1 MTTIVIFLLV
11 LSFLVFI
18 HELGHYLAARHVG
31 VRVESFSIG
40 FPPRVWSKRVGDTE
54 YMLSAIP
61 LGGYVR
67 LYGQN
72 VDDEDPTDPQNYA
85 AKTRLQR
92 LYILVAGPAA
102 NLLLALIFMP
112 LVFWMGTEVPVY
124 LKEPAKISSV
134 TEGSVAADLGLQAQD
149 WVVSLNGQ
157 PTPTWQAVNDSLA
170 QLGPGATLQI
180 EYDRQGELLDASVPA
195 ERFQR
200 EGSLGWS
207 PLIPP
212 VVGRLVPDSPAAAAG
227 LQPGDRILSI
237 NGVAITEWSQIT
249 QTVMDLEA
257 SYETPVPLTLE
268 VDRNGAPWEA
278 QLTPYLDPE
287 SDRLLLGMGMAMENR
302 SFPVGEA
309 ITRGVDRLGF
319 MIGATFGFI
328 GQMLS
333 GQGSMDDLGGPVR
346 IGMVVGQAAENGWT
360 ELFFMMAVISL
371 QLGIFNLLPIPALD
385 GGHILMLGVEKLK
398 GGPLS
403 ATLRERT
410 QMLGFSVLLAL
421 MLFVTYNDLIQVVN

>member
-40 FPPRVWSKRVGDTE
+40 FPPKVWGKRVGDTE
-54 YMLSAIP
+54 YMVSAIP

-67 LYGQN
+67 LFGQN

-112 LVFWMGTEVPVY
+112 LVFWMGTEVPSY
-124 LKEPAKISSV
+124 LKEPAQVSAV
-134 TEGSVAADLGLQAQD
+134 AEGSVAADLGMQAQD
-149 WVVSLNGQ
+149 WVVSLNGT
-157 PTPTWQAVNDSLA
+157 PTPTWQEVNDALSK
-170 QLGPGATLQI
+170 LGPGETLRV
-180 EYDRQGELLDASVPA
+180 EYDRSGELLEGSVPA
-195 ERFQR
+195 ERFHR
-200 EGSLGWS
+200 AGALGWS

-212 VVGRLVPDSPAAAAG
+212 VVGRLVPDSPADQSG
-227 LQPGDRILSI
+227 IQPGDRILSI
-237 NGVAITEWSQIT
+237 NEVAIGEWSQIT

-257 SYETPVPLTLE
+257 SYESPLPLTLQL
-268 VDRNGAPWEA
+268 DRNGEA
-278 QLTPYLDPE
+278 LEVQLTPYLDPE

-302 SFPVGEA
+302 SFPLGEA
-309 ITRGVDRLGF
+309 VIRGVDRLGF

-403 ATLRERT
+403 VTLRERT